1 MTDQLSDPDVRT
13 RFREALLHWYQDH
26 RRALPWREN
35 HDPYRIWI
43 SEMILQQTRID
54 QGLPYFER
62 FLAAFPNV
70 EALAAAPLDNVLKA
84 WEGLGYYARAR
95 NLHRAARMIVEEHDS
110 RIPDTMEAI
119 STLPGIGPYTA
130 AAVLSI
136 AYNRDHPVVDGNVIR
151 VLCRLFEIREDPR
164 NTATKRELLRVAEH
178 LLPEGEAS
186 DFNQAMMELGSL
198 VCTPRNPQCPEC
210 PVGECCRA
218 RHLEDPSI
226 LPIKPPK
233 QRKPHYDVTAGI
245 IRGQDG
251 RILLAQRPASGLL
264 GGLWE
269 FPGGKQ
275 EPGESLEE
283 CLKRE
288 LREELR
294 IEVRVDE
301 RLPSVKHAYSH
312 FAITLHGFACTHLS
326 GEPQAIDCADWRW
339 IRPEELSDFALPRA
353 DRKLL
358 DAMREVEYSLSCSA
372 SKHKM
377 STMCSHKYRCN
388 KNIY

>member
-1 MTDQLSDPDVRT
+1 MADSFSNPDFCAS
-13 RFREALLHWYQDH
+13 FREVLLQWYQGH

-35 HDPYRIWI
+35 RDPYRIWI

-62 FLAAFPNV
+62 FIAAFPNV
-70 EALAAAPLDNVLKA
+70 EALAAAPLDDVLKV

-95 NLHRAARMIVEEHDS
+95 NLHRAARMIVEEHNG
-110 RIPDTMEAI
+110 RIPDTMEEI
-119 STLPGIGPYTA
+119 SKLPGIGPYTA

-151 VLCRLFEIREDPR
+151 VLCRLCKIREDPR
-164 NTATKRELLRVAEH
+164 NTATKRELLRIAEH
-178 LLPEGEAS
+178 LLPEGKAS

-210 PVGECCRA
+210 PVGEFCRA

-226 LPIKPPK
+226 LPVKIRKPK
-233 QRKPHYDVTAGI
+233 RPHYDVTAGI

-275 EPGESLEE
+275 ESDESLEE

-339 IRPEELSDFALPRA
+339 IRPEELTNFALPRA

-358 DAMREVEYSLSCSA
+358 DAMRGDGVQFELFGQ
-372 SKHKM
+372 
-377 STMCSHKYRCN
+377 
-388 KNIY
+388 

>member
-1 MTDQLSDPDVRT
+1 MIDDLSKPDVRT
-13 RFREALLHWYQDH
+13 RVREALLRWYRGH
-26 RRALPWREN
+26 RRTLPWRESR
-35 HDPYRIWI
+35 DPYRIWI
-43 SEMILQQTRID
+43 SEVILQQTRID

-62 FLAAFPNV
+62 FLAAYPDV
-70 EALAAAPLDNVLKA
+70 ETLAAASLDEVLKV

-95 NLHRAARMIVEEHDS
+95 NLHRAARAIVEHHDG
-110 RIPDTMEAI
+110 RVPDTMEEI
-119 STLPGIGPYTA
+119 SKLPGVGPYTA

-136 AYNRDHPVVDGNVIR
+136 AYDRDHPVVDGNVIR

-164 NTATKRELLRVAEH
+164 NTATKRELLRIAER

-186 DFNQAMMELGSL
+186 DFNQAIMELGSL
-198 VCTPRNPQCPEC
+198 VCTPRNPRCPEC
-210 PVGECCRA
+210 PVNAFCRA
-218 RHLEDPSI
+218 YGLEDPSI
-226 LPIKPPK
+226 LPVKTPKP
-233 QRKPHYDVTAGI
+233 RRPHYDVTAGI
-245 IRGQDG
+245 IRGEDG

-275 EPGESLEE
+275 ESGESLEE

-301 RLPSVKHAYSH
+301 RLASVNHAYSH

-326 GEPQAIDCADWRW
+326 GEPQAIGCADWRW
-339 IRPEELSDFALPRA
+339 IRPAELENFALPRA

-358 DAMREVEYSLSCSA
+358 DALLGDGVQLELFGQ
-372 SKHKM
+372 
-377 STMCSHKYRCN
+377 
-388 KNIY
+388 